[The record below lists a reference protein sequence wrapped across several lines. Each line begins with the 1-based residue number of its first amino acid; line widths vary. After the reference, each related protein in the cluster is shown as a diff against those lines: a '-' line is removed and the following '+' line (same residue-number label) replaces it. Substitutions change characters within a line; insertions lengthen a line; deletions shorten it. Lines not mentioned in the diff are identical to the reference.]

1 MLLEDTTKNTGV
13 EDAENEAQKLTWW
26 VQDLLQSEEHLSW
39 YPQDPFK
46 KSMLVRI
53 CYPSITL
60 AGWEGEAGKSL
71 EACKIASVQCR
82 KTKPCLKQGK
92 KRGAPHEVV
101 L

>member
-53 CYPSITL
+53 CYPSVNF
-60 AGWEGEAGKSL
+60 GRMGGRG
-71 EACKIASVQCR
+71 R
-82 KTKPCLKQGK
+82 KVP
-92 KRGAPHEVV
+92 
-101 L
+101 